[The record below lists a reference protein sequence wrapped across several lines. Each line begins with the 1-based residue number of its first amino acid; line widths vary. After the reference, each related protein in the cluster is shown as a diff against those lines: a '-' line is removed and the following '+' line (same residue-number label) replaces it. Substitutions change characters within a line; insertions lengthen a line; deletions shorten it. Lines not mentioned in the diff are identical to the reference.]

1 MPPRSIKEVKIEP
14 AHIDTTEKEYEEE
27 PVPSEEK
34 PIEHNDDD
42 SEDLEA
48 LVQEYTRERKLKQK
62 ATEVKAMSTLR

>member
-1 MPPRSIKEVKIEP
+1 MKIEP

-34 PIEHNDDD
+34 PIENNDDD

-48 LVQEYTRERKLKQK
+48 LV
-62 ATEVKAMSTLR
+62 